1 MPPGEIR
8 PQFDSESI
16 LINRGGSWSR
26 TAGLARAAFR
36 LGYYP
41 GNRFINLGF
50 RLCRDADY
58 SEHTKEV
65 TR

>member
-8 PQFDSESI
+8 PQVDSESI
-16 LINRGGSWSR
+16 LINRGGSWLY
-26 TAGLARAAFR
+26 TAVGARAADR
-36 LGYYP
+36 GRRSP
-41 GNRFINLGF
+41 GHRDIILGF